1 MPINDLQQFISL
13 LDSQGELA
21 GISIPTDPVLEIAAI
36 TDRVCK
42 SADGGKG
49 LLFEAPTGSDFRVAT
64 NLFGSQRRVCLA
76 LEIDHPDRLT
86 ERMSDLLNLIPDPG
100 MESLDSRISTLPAF
114 SRFSPQASSNHD
126 PRLDAM
132 EPPDLR
138 LFPFLQSWP
147 DDGCADGHRRYIT
160 LGQVFTRHPESGQ
173 QNCGLYGAQVRG
185 ATELALRWKAGSGA
199 ARHLEIHRW
208 HDLPM
213 PVAIALGGPPTAT
226 FSAMLPLPGNLDEM
240 TFAGFLGRAPLDTVI
255 CRTVPLRVPEGCEL
269 LIEGYVHP
277 GETVREGPFGNHT
290 GSYSPATDASLMRV
304 TAISHR
310 GNVIIPATV
319 VGPPPME
326 NCHMAKTWERL
337 LLAFLKRSMPQI
349 RDLCF
354 PLEWVFHQSA
364 IISLENP
371 DPAMVRETAARLWDI
386 PWFSA
391 SRLLVFVNA
400 EFNPSD
406 MRGVAWRI
414 INRCEFTNDCFRDP
428 TGRRTALDA
437 TGCNSLRQWIEPESS
452 VVRRV
457 AKRWKEY
464 GLTWMP

>member
-1 MPINDLQQFISL
+1 MPINDLQQFIAL

-21 GISIPTDPVLEIAAI
+21 GISIPTDPDLEIAVI

-76 LEIDHPDRLT
+76 LEIDYPERLT
-86 ERMSDLLNLIPDPG
+86 ARMTELLSLIADPD
-100 MESLDSRISTLPAF
+100 MASLDSRIATLPAF
-114 SRFSPQASSNHD
+114 SRFSPQTSSNRA
-126 PRLDAM
+126 PRLVAM

-147 DDGCADGHRRYIT
+147 DDGSADGHRRYIT

-173 QNCGLYGAQVRG
+173 QNCGMYGAQVRG
-185 ATELALRWKAGSGA
+185 ATELALRWKTSSGA
-199 ARHLEIHRW
+199 ARHLELHRRLG
-208 HDLPM
+208 LPM
-213 PVAIALGGPPTAT
+213 PAVIALGGPPTAT

-240 TFAGFLGRAPLDTVI
+240 SFAGFLGSAPLEMVV
-255 CRTVPLRVPEGCEL
+255 CRTVPLSVPAGCEL

-290 GSYSPATDASLMRV
+290 GSYSSATDASLMRV

-310 GNVIIPATV
+310 GNAIVPATV

-337 LLAFLKRSMPQI
+337 LLAFLKRLLPQI

-354 PLEWVFHQSA
+354 PLEWVFHQGA

-371 DPAMVRETAARLWDI
+371 DSAMVRETAARLWDL

-391 SRLLVFVNA
+391 SPLLIFVDG
-400 EFNPSD
+400 EFDPSD
-406 MRGVAWRI
+406 VRGVAWRI

-437 TGCNSLRQWIEPESS
+437 TGCSSLSQWIEPDRSMA
-452 VVRRV
+452 RRV
-457 AKRWKEY
+457 AERWKEY
-464 GLTWMP
+464 GLT